1 MATPNPS
8 IGDIVATTI
17 ENRSK
22 TAADNISR
30 NDALLYRLSRR
41 GTAKPFS
48 GGRNLWQEL
57 EYAQNSTAGW
67 YSGYEQLNVQPS
79 QIFTAAEFPIRQAA
93 VAVSI
98 SGLEELQNSGP
109 EQMIDLIAGR
119 VSNAER
125 TLRDLIAYGIYS
137 DGTNPKS
144 IGGLRQLIATSP
156 TNSVGGIDANSWIFW
171 RNITYGAITDGG
183 AATTSANIRR
193 YWDTIYPQLLRGSDK
208 PDITV
213 VDNTNWRLYNES
225 LQPLQRITN
234 AEMAAAGFTSLEYMG
249 MPVVLDGG
257 FQGYP
262 GADYAGSNG
271 SDFMPLGGVPTG
283 YAWFINSR
291 YLNYRPHRE
300 RNFVPLNPDRFSIN
314 QDAVVKLMA
323 WAGNMTISNRRMQ
336 AVFYPS

>member
-22 TAADNISR
+22 KAADNITR
-30 NDALLYRLSRR
+30 NNALLNRMMKR

-57 EYAQNSTAGW
+57 EYAQNSTVMW
-67 YSGYEQLNVQPS
+67 YSGYEQINVQPS

-98 SGLEELQNSGP
+98 SGLEELQNAGP

-119 VSNAER
+119 VNNAEN
-125 TLRDLIAYGIYS
+125 TLQSLIAQGIYN
-137 DGTNPKS
+137 DGTDPKA
-144 IGGLRQLIATSP
+144 INGLQQLVAATP
-156 TNSVGGIDANSWIFW
+156 TNSVGGIDANTWQFW
-171 RNITYGAITDGG
+171 RNISYGAVTNGG

-193 YWDTIYPQLLRGSDK
+193 YYDTIYPQLVRGTDK
-208 PDITV
+208 PDLLV
-213 VDNTNWRLYNES
+213 SDNTNWRLFNES

-234 AEMAAAGFTSLEYMG
+234 AELANAGFVSLEYMG
-249 MPVVLDGG
+249 APVVLDGG
-257 FQGYP
+257 FQGY
-262 GADYAGSNG
+262 S
-271 SDFMPLGGVPTG
+271 SDPVPVGGVPSG
-283 YAWFINSR
+283 YTWF
-291 YLNYRPHRE
+291 LNTKYVYYRPHRE
-300 RNFVPLNPDRFSIN
+300 RNFVPLNPDRYSIN

-323 WAGNMTISNRRMQ
+323 WAGNLTIANRRLQ
-336 AVFYPS
+336 AVLYPS